1 MIEMDTMQEMT
12 NTITVPGA
20 PDIPGLSFRG
30 YRDAA
35 DFEKMVAVIQ
45 GCKQVDHMERSD
57 TAQDIERN
65 YRYTPNFDLTKDILY
80 VEMDGKVVGYY
91 RVTWYFED
99 NGDAIYTHFGF
110 LLPELRGRG
119 IGRAVLAYLQ
129 NRIRAIAA
137 AHQPEQPKYYQSYA
151 DETERASTAFL
162 LTAGYQPIRHFYT
175 MLRPDLENIPDLPLP
190 DGYEIR
196 PVLDEH
202 LATIMAASSEAFR
215 DHWGYSSATEPKLEE
230 IKEDQDFDPS
240 LWCVAWHGDQV
251 AGMVLNYIVRAENLE
266 YERLRGYTEN
276 ICVRRPHR
284 KQGLARALIAA
295 SLGILRERGMLEA
308 SLHVDTENLS
318 GALRL
323 YESVGFRPLSR
334 HTTYRKPLE
343 IAWPNLRII

>member
-1 MIEMDTMQEMT
+1 MDTMQAMT

-45 GCKQVDHMERSD
+45 GCKQVDQMERSD
-57 TAQDIERN
+57 APQDIERN
-65 YRYTPNFDLTKDILY
+65 YRYIPNFEITKDILY
-80 VEMDGKVVGYY
+80 VEMEGEVVGYY
-91 RVTWYFED
+91 RVTWYFEE

-110 LLPELRGRG
+110 LLPGWRGQG

-129 NRIRAIAA
+129 NCLRAIAA
-137 AHQPEQPKYYQSYA
+137 VHPPEQPKYYQSYA
-151 DETERASTAFL
+151 DENERASTAL
-162 LTAGYQPIRHFYT
+162 LLAAGYQPTRHFYT

-190 DGYEIR
+190 PGYEIR

-215 DHWGYSSATEPKLEE
+215 DHWGYSSATEPTLEE
-230 IKEDQDFDPS
+230 IMEDQDFDPS
-240 LWCVAWHGDQV
+240 LWCVAWQGDQV
-251 AGMVLNYIVRAENLE
+251 AGMVLNYITRAENLE
-266 YERLRGYTEN
+266 YGRLRGYTEN

-284 KQGLARALIAA
+284 KQGLARALIAT

-308 SLHVDTENLS
+308 ALHVDTENLS

-323 YESVGFRPLSR
+323 YESVGFQPVRR